1 MINKSSNNKSFDEKD
16 NLDND
21 IKELFEYDLLQIP
34 EDSIYI
40 EDGEYL
46 NYSDLVFEALKISI
60 SERGL
65 EKSFKVRKIDNISK
79 NMLTI
84 NNFYTQLVYA
94 EPFDEEVIIPINPW
108 LKKGKAPQII
118 LAAQI
123 DEENSMVNFIG
134 ILTSKEFKF
143 LLSKKIKKPATIILP
158 LSSFNGDIDL
168 LFSYTKSFN
177 NRVLLRDGF
186 SEKLQLQKN
195 NEYFKKEPI
204 LLIFSLLT
212 IFTSLILG
220 ERLLTPKI
228 VSNNN
233 KVIEESKKDLKVEPK
248 TDVIKIVKNGVEEE
262 SKSDLKAEPK
272 REAIKIVKNGVEEES
287 KKEVKIWERKINPK
301 IAFNYKCRNYE
312 FKDFTI
318 KFLNEINE
326 SKFININSLGCS
338 QIKKIDNLE
347 SSKIFITTGRRNKK
361 SVSCLT
367 DNKSEP
373 CKFVLGEFYINIISP
388 RIALKTIF
396 DYEEKQEGFLNETN
410 SRLFINI
417 YDALTKK
424 YR

>member
-16 NLDND
+16 NLDDD

-79 NMLTI
+79 NII
-84 NNFYTQLVYA
+84 NINKFYTQIVYA

-108 LKKGKAPQII
+108 LIKGKAPQII
-118 LAAQI
+118 LATQI

-134 ILTSKEFKF
+134 ILTSKEFKY
-143 LLSKKIKKPATIILP
+143 LIPKELKKPESITLP

-177 NRVLLRDGF
+177 QRVISRDGL
-186 SEKLQLQKN
+186 SEKLETQN
-195 NEYFKKEPI
+195 NNKFLKKQPI
-204 LLIFSLLT
+204 LLIGLSLT

-233 KVIEESKKDLKVEPK
+233 KVKDEFKSDLKEEPK
-248 TDVIKIVKNGVEEE
+248 TEVIKIVKSGVEEE
-262 SKSDLKAEPK
+262 SK
-272 REAIKIVKNGVEEES
+272 I
-287 KKEVKIWERKINPK
+287 EVKSWERKINPK
-301 IAFNYKCRNYE
+301 ITFNYKCGNYE

-318 KFLNEINE
+318 KFLNEIKE
-326 SKFININSLGCS
+326 SQYININSLGCS
-338 QIKKIDNLE
+338 QVKKIDELD
-347 SSKIFITTGRRNKK
+347 SPKLLITTGRRNKK

-367 DNKSEP
+367 DNKSDP
-373 CKFVLGEFYINIISP
+373 CKFVLGEFYPDTLSP

-396 DYEEKQEGFLNETN
+396 DYEERKEEFLNETN

-424 YR
+424 YQ

>member
-1 MINKSSNNKSFDEKD
+1 MINKNSNNEAFDEKE

-21 IKELFEYDLLQIP
+21 IKEFFEYDLLQIP

-40 EDGEYL
+40 ENGEDL

-79 NMLTI
+79 NMLNI
-84 NNFYTQLVYA
+84 NKFYTQIVYA
-94 EPFDEEVIIPINPW
+94 EPFDEEVIIPINSW
-108 LKKGKAPQII
+108 LIKGKAPQII

-123 DEENSMVNFIG
+123 DEENSLVNFIG
-134 ILTSKEFKF
+134 ILTSKEFKC
-143 LLSKKIKKPATIILP
+143 LLPKKIKKSATITLP

-177 NRVLLRDGF
+177 KRVLSRDGL
-186 SEKLQLQKN
+186 SEILKTQRN
-195 NEYFKKEPI
+195 NKFLRKEPI
-204 LLIFSLLT
+204 LLFGFTFT
-212 IFTSLILG
+212 IITSLVLG
-220 ERLLTPKI
+220 ERLLNPRI
-228 VSNNN
+228 ASNFYC
-233 KVIEESKKDLKVEPK
+233 
-248 TDVIKIVKNGVEEE
+248 G
-262 SKSDLKAEPK
+262 
-272 REAIKIVKNGVEEES
+272 
-287 KKEVKIWERKINPK
+287 
-301 IAFNYKCRNYE
+301 NYE

-318 KFLNEINE
+318 KFLNEIKE
-326 SKFININSLGCS
+326 SQFINIDSLGCS
-338 QIKKIDNLE
+338 QIKKIDNLD
-347 SSKIFITTGRRNKK
+347 SPKLLITTGRRNKK

-373 CKFVLGEFYINIISP
+373 CKFVLGEFYLNTLSP

-396 DYEEKQEGFLNETN
+396 DYEERKEEFLNETN

-424 YR
+424 YQ